1 MLSVYKL
8 RVIYKLRCLFIIPLK
23 VHFSTGSQSCLSSWL
38 HIFTDNSTDCG
49 HPDIFKSKF
58 ILILTFQTKLYHI
71 STSAEGQLV
80 VAEIAKRPLQQSML
94 NHNDCYCLDNGG
106 QQVFAWKGKS
116 ASKEEKTGV
125 MTKALKY
132 MQAKGYGAH
141 VNLEVVNDGAESAMF
156 RSCFAT
162 WKDHFAV
169 TGSKQAPK
177 SNIAKVSDLK

>member
-1 MLSVYKL
+1 M
-8 RVIYKLRCLFIIPLK
+8 
-23 VHFSTGSQSCLSSWL
+23 
-38 HIFTDNSTDCG
+38 
-49 HPDIFKSKF
+49 
-58 ILILTFQTKLYHI
+58 YHI

-106 QQVFAWKGKS
+106 QQVFAWKGKG

-177 SNIAKVSDLK
+177 SNIAKVSDLKQLD